1 MIFSTKKYLSIA
13 LLFGLLVSCKH
24 YHNVTA
30 HYNAYFL
37 AKEKMLEAE
46 KKIYESRK
54 DNYNRI
60 LYVFPLLDTNM
71 LKGMKAD
78 FDDCIKKAAY
88 AIERHERSNWTDD
101 SYILVGKARFY
112 NREFSDAI
120 NTFKY
125 VNGTSPDKPTQEYA
139 LIELMRTYIE
149 QGVFNDADVVKNYLR
164 KIGVDKKNLAKYYL
178 TQAHLYRLK
187 KDYERTL
194 KSLDLAIPEMPKG
207 DKKARILFLRGQL
220 NQKLKNDK
228 KAFESYQAVLKNKPS
243 YEMELQARLAML
255 LTGDSTLVYS
265 PKTQKKLEKMLKDFK
280 NQEFLDEIYYDLAML
295 EIKRKNL
302 NKAVGLLIKSSQAKG
317 SGGQKPYT
325 YLRLA
330 EIHFDKLRRYEEAKA
345 YYDSTMALLPKDE
358 EGYEKIAKRHEVLDE
373 FIKYLRVAQLEDSL
387 QRMAKM
393 SENDLEIY
401 LTENIS
407 RQVRA
412 EKERQKAIEKAQKKA
427 EQEKERPKGTLEE
440 ERNRQNSEWYFDNL
454 TQVEAGKRE
463 FKQKWGNRPLAD
475 NWRRIAGISSEID
488 ENAPKEAT
496 STREQAREEQEQM
509 QTEIANRKRGIKV
522 QIPYSQEQMRVSLEK
537 WENASFNLAKLYHF
551 QLEEY
556 ADAEN
561 TYWEIIRRIQKTQ
574 YEAEIYYLLYL
585 LYNFQKNIHKA
596 QEVRS
601 LLQSQFPNSVYAK
614 LIDNPN
620 YLIENQ
626 AKDEAAQTEYAQ
638 IYESLY
644 EQKKYK
650 ETIAA
655 LEQLRNKYPENTIPD
670 KIEALRVI
678 CLGRIS
684 KKDTEREQF
693 DLALEEFFKKY
704 PDSKLSETLRKMNQR
719 SEQNKP

>member
-1 MIFSTKKYLSIA
+1 MTKFFAYFIGFLGFL
-13 LLFGLLVSCKH
+13 LLFSCKH

-60 LYVFPLLDTNM
+60 LYVFPLLDTNQ

-78 FDDCIKKAAY
+78 FDECIKKAAY

-101 SYILVGKARFY
+101 SYIIVGKARFY
-112 NREFSDAI
+112 NREFSDAV

-125 VNGTSPDKPTQEYA
+125 VNGTSPDKATQEYA

-149 QGVFNDADVVKNYLR
+149 QGAFSDADVVKNYLR
-164 KIGVDKKNLAKYYL
+164 KIGVEKKNLAKYYL

-187 KDYERTL
+187 KDYKRTL
-194 KSLDLAIPEMPKG
+194 KSLDLAIAEMPRG

-220 NQKLKNDK
+220 HQKLKNDA

-255 LTGDSTLVYS
+255 LTGDSATVYS
-265 PKTQKKLEKMLKDFK
+265 PKTQRKLEKMLKDFK
-280 NQEFLDEIYYDLAML
+280 NREFLDEIYYDLAML
-295 EIKRKNL
+295 ELKRKKYD
-302 NKAVGLLIKSSQAKG
+302 KAVALLIKSSQVQGK
-317 SGGQKPYT
+317 GGQKPYT

-345 YYDSTMALLPKDE
+345 YYDSTVAILPKDE

-373 FIKYLRVAQLEDSL
+373 FIKYLKIVQLEDSL
-387 QRMAKM
+387 QRMARM
-393 SENDLEIY
+393 SENDLEAY
-401 LTENIS
+401 LDENIS

-412 EKERQKAIEKAQKKA
+412 EKERQKAIEKAKKKA
-427 EQEKERPKGTLEE
+427 EQAKLPTKGTLEE
-440 ERNRQNSEWYFDNL
+440 EKDRQNSEWYFDNP

-463 FKQKWGNRPLAD
+463 FRQKWGNRPLAD
-475 NWRRIAGISSEID
+475 NWRRIAGISNEID
-488 ENAPKEAT
+488 ENTPKENV
-496 STREQAREEQEQM
+496 SPKQQAQEEQEQI
-509 QTEIANRKRGIKV
+509 QSEIANRKKALKV
-522 QIPYSQEQMRVSLEK
+522 LIPYTQEQMQKSLEK

-556 ADAEN
+556 SDAEN
-561 TYWEIIRRIQKTQ
+561 TYWEIVKRINKSQ
-574 YEAEIYYLLYL
+574 YEAEIYYLLYV
-585 LYNFQKNIHKA
+585 LYKLQKNNRS
-596 QEVRS
+596 QEVRR
-601 LLQSQFPNSVYAK
+601 LLQEKFPNSVYAK

-626 AKDEAAQTEYAQ
+626 AKDEAAQTEYAS
-638 IYESLY
+638 IYETLY
-644 EQKKYK
+644 EQKKYQ
-650 ETIAA
+650 ETIEA
-655 LEQLRNKYPENTIPD
+655 LEKLKEKYPENTIPD

-684 KKDTEREQF
+684 KDKEREQF
-693 DLALEEFFKKY
+693 DLALEDFFRKF
-704 PDSKLSETLRKMNQR
+704 PDSKLSEILKAMNESR
-719 SEQNKP
+719 EKSKP

>member
-1 MIFSTKKYLSIA
+1 MSCFFFLKKC
-13 LLFGLLVSCKH
+13 LLICLLGAMLASCKH
-24 YHNVTA
+24 YHNITA

-54 DNYNRI
+54 ENYNRI

-101 SYILVGKARFY
+101 SYIIVGKARFY

-125 VNGTSPDKPTQEYA
+125 VNGVSTHKPTQEYA

-149 QGVFNDADVVKNYLR
+149 QGAFNDADVVKNYLR
-164 KIGVDKKNLAKYYL
+164 KIGLDRKNLAPYYL

-194 KSLDLAIPEMPKG
+194 KSLDLAVPEMPKG
-207 DKKARILFLRGQL
+207 EKKARILFLRGQL
-220 NQKLKNDK
+220 YQKLKNDA
-228 KAFESYQAVLKNKPS
+228 KAFASYRAVLKNKPS
-243 YEMELQARLAML
+243 YEMELQAQLAML
-255 LTGDSTLVYS
+255 LTGDSATVYS
-265 PKTQKKLEKMLKDFK
+265 TKTQKKLEKMLKDFK

-295 EIKRKNL
+295 ELKRNNL
-302 NKAVGLLIKSSQAKG
+302 SKAIERLVQSSQAKG
-317 SGGQKPYT
+317 AGGQKPYT

-358 EGYEKIAKRHEVLDE
+358 EGYEKIVKRHEVLDE
-373 FIKYLRVAQLEDSL
+373 FIKYLKIVQLEDSL
-387 QRMAKM
+387 QRMARM
-393 SENDLEIY
+393 SENELETY
-401 LTENIS
+401 LSENIS

-412 EKERQKAIEKAQKKA
+412 EKERQKAIEKAKRKA
-427 EQEKERPKGTLEE
+427 EQEKQAPKGTLEE
-440 ERNRQNSEWYFDNL
+440 EKSRQNSEWYFDNL
-454 TQVEAGKRE
+454 AEVEAGKRA
-463 FKQKWGNRPLAD
+463 FRQKWGNRPLAD

-488 ENAPKEAT
+488 ENAPKEAL
-496 STREQAREEQEQM
+496 SAREQAREEQEQI
-509 QTEIANRKRGIKV
+509 QTEIANRKRAIKS
-522 QIPYSQEQMRVSLEK
+522 QIPYSEEQMRISLEK
-537 WENASFNLAKLYHF
+537 WEKAALNLAKLYHF

-556 ADAEN
+556 PDAES
-561 TYWEIIRRIQKTQ
+561 TYWEIIKRINKSE
-574 YEAEIYYLLYL
+574 YEAEVYYLLYL
-585 LYNFQKNIHKA
+585 LYNSQKNLDKA
-596 QEVRS
+596 QKVRS
-601 LLQSQFPNSVYAK
+601 LLQDKFPTSVYAK
-614 LIDNPN
+614 LVDNPN

-626 AKDEAAQTEYAQ
+626 AKDEAAQTEYAL
-638 IYESLY
+638 IYETLF

-650 ETIAA
+650 ETIEA
-655 LEQLRNKYPENTIPD
+655 LEKLRNQYPENTIAD

-678 CLGRIS
+678 SLGKMS
-684 KKDTEREQF
+684 KNDAEREAF
-693 DLALEEFFKKY
+693 YVALEEFFQKF
-704 PDSKLSETLRKMNQR
+704 PDSKLAKTLKEINQLN
-719 SEQNKP
+719 EPK